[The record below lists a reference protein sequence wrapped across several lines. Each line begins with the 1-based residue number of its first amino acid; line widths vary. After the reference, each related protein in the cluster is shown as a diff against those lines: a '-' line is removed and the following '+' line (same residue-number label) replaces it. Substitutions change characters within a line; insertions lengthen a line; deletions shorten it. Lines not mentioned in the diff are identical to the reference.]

1 MILLVCFDLPRD
13 NIVNRRSA
21 DRYRKKLLE
30 LGFSMKQWSLYER
43 EIKNNNT
50 ANKIIGILRQQIPD
64 TGSITVYQLPDYVN
78 DNQITILGEYSIKKT
93 YRKPRVVV
101 I

>member
-13 NIVNRRSA
+13 NLESRRA
-21 DRYRKKLLE
+21 ANRYRKKLLE

-43 EIKNNNT
+43 EVKNNNT
-50 ANKIIGILRQQIPD
+50 ADKIIRILGQQIPD
-64 TGSITVYQLPDYVN
+64 TGAITVYQISDYVN
-78 DNQITILGEYSIKKT
+78 DNQITILGGYSIKKA
-93 YRKPRVVV
+93 YRKARVVV

>member
-13 NIVNRRSA
+13 NLESRRA
-21 DRYRKKLLE
+21 ANRYRKKLLE

-43 EIKNNNT
+43 KVKNNNT
-50 ANKIIGILRQQIPD
+50 ADKIIGILGQQI
-64 TGSITVYQLPDYVN
+64 PDYVN
-78 DNQITILGEYSIKKT
+78 DNQITILGEYSIKKA
-93 YRKPRVVV
+93 YRKARVVV